1 MKYNYLT
8 FLLLLLL
15 AISATSCNSSSSSS
29 NTASAVSSALEID
42 DLLANA
48 ESLTDKEVTIEG
60 VCTHTCKH
68 GARKIFLMGT
78 DNTKT
83 IRVEAC
89 KLGAFDTKCIK
100 SVVRVTGTLVED
112 RIDEAYLQ
120 SWENQLTEKELS
132 EENTATC
139 DTEKSAR
146 GETANTTAGR
156 IADYR
161 KRIETRQITEGK
173 PYLSFYH
180 INAISYEIVEQ

>member
-1 MKYNYLT
+1 MKNY
-8 FLLLLLL
+8 FQLLLVLVICIGFTT
-15 AISATSCNSSSSSS
+15 ACNNSSSKTSS
-29 NTASAVSSALEID
+29 ASAVSSALEID